1 MLTSTVRA
9 LQLLICC
16 NRADQREHEFE
27 RVGGDELRRE
37 ALTKLCAEGDGD
49 GIELARHFDPE
60 SPADLDLVQ
69 NTCFVPDDMLVCKLA
84 TPPLYIGLCV
94 CVCVCVCVCQG

>member
-1 MLTSTVRA
+1 MRCTYGHAV
-9 LQLLICC
+9 QLLICC

-60 SPADLDLVQ
+60 SPADLDLV
-69 NTCFVPDDMLVCKLA
+69 TCRALERRQTGTA
-84 TPPLYIGLCV
+84 TH
-94 CVCVCVCVCQG
+94 